1 MIDFRYHL
9 VSIVAIFLALSVGI
23 VLGTTLL
30 EEPAI
35 KTAETLA
42 DQLSKGNTELRDQL
56 DVLRKRE
63 AGNDAFAAA
72 RTPEL
77 VRGGLAGQS
86 VVIVEA
92 PGATAAVRDAVQQT
106 ISDAGATVTGRVTL
120 TEKYVDAEQSGFI
133 DRLALAVKPASVVFP
148 AEDTP
153 YDKAAAVLAS
163 AIVTADP
170 TQTGKENPEAGGI
183 LDAFERAGLLS
194 VTGTAATPAADGRE
208 ASAAPEGRLFL
219 AGAAVLIAPAEP
231 YAGESAAAQADALAA
246 TALGLDEGSRG
257 SVLTGT
263 AAATAAGGA
272 LAALRENT
280 VAAEKVSSVDTAD
293 MSAGRVVVVYALRE
307 QLAGGVGQYG
317 IGTGASAFEPT
328 APTPAPS
335 ASPPPTA
342 DSGG

>member
-77 VRGGLAGQS
+77 VRGTLTGQS

-92 PGATAAVRDAVQQT
+92 PGAAAAVSDAVQQT
-106 ISDAGATVTGRVTL
+106 ITAAGATVTGKVTL
-120 TEKYVDAEQSGFI
+120 TDKYMDADQSGLV
-133 DRLALAVKPASVVFP
+133 DRLAGAVKPADLTFP

-153 YDKAAAVLAS
+153 YDKAAAVLAD
-163 AIVTADP
+163 AIVTSDP
-170 TQTGKENPEAGGI
+170 TQTGKENPAAAGI
-183 LDAFERAGLLS
+183 LDAFERAGLLT
-194 VTGTAATPAADGRE
+194 VTGGVAPTAQEGQTGQ
-208 ASAAPEGRLFL
+208 EGRLVM
-219 AGAAVLIAPAEP
+219 AGSAVLVAPAEA
-231 YAGESAAAQADALAA
+231 YAGEDATTQAEAIVS
-246 TALGLDEGSRG
+246 TALGLDEGSQG
-257 SVLTGT
+257 SVLAGT
-263 AAATAAGGA
+263 QAVTAVGGA
-272 LAALRENT
+272 IAALRENGA
-280 VAAEKVSSVDTAD
+280 AAERVSSVDTAD
-293 MSAGRVVVVYALRE
+293 MPAGRVVVVYSLRE
-307 QLAGGVGQYG
+307 QLSGGTGQYG
-317 IGTGASAFEPT
+317 IGPGASAFEPAR
-328 APTPAPS
+328 APAAPS

>member
-56 DVLRKRE
+56 DALRKRE
-63 AGNDAFAAA
+63 AGNDAFTAA

-77 VRGGLAGQS
+77 VRGALAGKS

-92 PGATAAVRDAVQQT
+92 PGATAAVSEAVQQT
-106 ISDAGATVTGRVTL
+106 VTAAGATVTGKVTL
-120 TEKYVDAEQSGFI
+120 TEKYVDAGQSGLV
-133 DRLALAVKPASVVFP
+133 DRLATAVKPAELTFP

-153 YDKAAAVLAS
+153 YDKAAAVLAG

-170 TQTGKENPEAGGI
+170 TQTGKENPAAAAV
-183 LDAFERAGLLS
+183 LDAFERAGLIT
-194 VTGTAATPAADGRE
+194 VAGAAPAAQEGQ
-208 ASAAPEGRLFL
+208 AGQEGRLVM
-219 AGAAVLIAPAEP
+219 AGAAVLVAPAEA
-231 YAGESAAAQADALAA
+231 YTGEDAAAQAEAIVS
-246 TALGLDEGSRG
+246 TALGLDEGSQG
-257 SVLTGT
+257 SVLAGAQAVT
-263 AAATAAGGA
+263 ATGGA
-272 LAALRENT
+272 IAALRENSA
-280 VAAEKVSSVDTAD
+280 AAERVSSVDTVD
-293 MSAGRVVVVYALRE
+293 MPAGRVVVVYSLRE
-307 QLAGGVGQYG
+307 QLSGGAGQYG
-317 IGTGASAFEPT
+317 VGPGAAAFEPAV
-328 APTPAPS
+328 APVTPPVSPS
-335 ASPPPTA
+335 PTA